1 MKKQKVKELLSIDSM
16 KKYSSIFVLLILFS
30 CTSNTIFKKPKDL
43 IPKDSMSHLIQEM
56 YIASSAKF
64 IKNKNQQN
72 KINYMPFVN
81 EVYNIDSSRFQ
92 NSNYYYMSKIDE
104 YEEILTDAKTNLEK
118 RKKNLNALKAKL
130 DSVRKDSL
138 NKLKKP
144 KLMLLD
150 SFEKPK
156 VFLDTL
162 KTKLKKHRNGQQRF
176 IKNRF

>member
-1 MKKQKVKELLSIDSM
+1 MKKNSYV
-16 KKYSSIFVLLILFS
+16 FVVLILFS
-30 CTSNTIFKKPKDL
+30 CTSNTIFQKPKDL
-43 IPKDSMSHLIQEM
+43 IPKDSMSLLIQEM

-64 IKNKNQQN
+64 IKNNKQQN

-118 RKKNLNALKAKL
+118 RKETLNKLKVKL
-130 DSVRKDSL
+130 DSARKDSL
-138 NKLKKP
+138 KKI
-144 KLMLLD
+144 KLLD
-150 SFEKPK
+150 SLKKPK

>member
-1 MKKQKVKELLSIDSM
+1 MKKQKVKELLLRDRM
-16 KKYSSIFVLLILFS
+16 KKYSYIFVLLILFS

-64 IKNKNQQN
+64 IKNNKQQN

-118 RKKNLNALKAKL
+118 RKETLNKLKVKL
-130 DSVRKDSL
+130 DSARKDSL
-138 NKLKKP
+138 KKI
-144 KLMLLD
+144 KLLD
-150 SFEKPK
+150 SLKKPK

-162 KTKLKKHRNGQQRF
+162 KSKFKKNSNRQQEF

>member
-1 MKKQKVKELLSIDSM
+1 MKKNS
-16 KKYSSIFVLLILFS
+16 YIFVLLILFS

-43 IPKDSMSHLIQEM
+43 IPKDSMSLLIQEM

-64 IKNKNQQN
+64 IKNKSQQN
-72 KINYMPFVN
+72 KINYMPFVY

-104 YEEILTDAKTNLEK
+104 YEVILTDAKTNLEK
-118 RKKNLNALKAKL
+118 RKKNLNGLKAKL

-138 NKLKKP
+138 KKLKKP

-150 SFEKPK
+150 SFKKPK

-162 KTKLKKHRNGQQRF
+162 KAKLKKHSNGQQEL